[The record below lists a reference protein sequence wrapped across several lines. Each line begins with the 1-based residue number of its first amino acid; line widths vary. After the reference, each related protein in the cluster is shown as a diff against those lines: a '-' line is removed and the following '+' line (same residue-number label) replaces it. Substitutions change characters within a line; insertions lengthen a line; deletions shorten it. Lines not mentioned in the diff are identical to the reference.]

1 MTKYA
6 TVDPTTGKVLAE
18 YATMPDA
25 DVEQALARAAEA
37 YRSWREADLAERTT
51 VLSRVADLHRQH
63 ETELAKLMTLEMGK
77 PIAQAKAEAE
87 LSATIYEY
95 YATSGP
101 RLLADE
107 VLDIAGTG
115 RALVRT
121 APIGPLLGIMP
132 WNYPCY
138 QVARFVAPNLL
149 LGNTILLKH
158 AANCPQQAQRI
169 ADIIEAAGLPAGV
182 YQNVF
187 ASSEQIAELIA
198 SPQLQGVSLTG
209 SERAGS
215 AVGELAG
222 RHLKKC
228 VLEVRGGPDPFIVL
242 ADADLHQAAAA
253 AAAGRF
259 GNAGQ
264 ACTSSKRLI
273 IQTPVWEQFLEAFLA
288 EAADWQVGDPTS
300 EETRLGP
307 MSSVAA
313 RRELAAQV
321 EDAVAKGAVIHLGGT
336 VPAGE
341 GAFYPATVLSGVT
354 PRMRAYQEELLGPVA
369 VLYKVDSVDEAIE
382 LANDSPYGPGSAV
395 FAGAEDEASYV
406 ADRLDVGV
414 VSLNTMIKSASDL
427 PFGGVKNSGI
437 GRELGRFSLGEFS
450 NNKLV
455 HVFGADHLP
464 WHRVGSGFRDSSE
477 IGLEA
482 QDHTGSVR
490 WRTIEHAGSVVGSA
504 IVAEPAKPGRATS
517 KRGTAAVIDV
527 GGARTP
533 QWPELPAL
541 VRAAAVGCERLL
553 VTGEAGVGKRTVL
566 REAFGSTARPLRE
579 LDCAAVEEI
588 GSEQWLAMARS
599 ALVNDGATPVG
610 LVVVS
615 HLETLSVSL
624 CRALG
629 RILDQV
635 PRESKTL
642 TIAATWTAT
651 GLEPGPAAR
660 ALLDRFAS
668 EPFEVPPL
676 RKRPGD
682 VLRRL
687 VDQGPG
693 IPALSRQAA
702 EQARLHPWPG
712 NHRQLEE
719 FRRWLGRQNRL
730 VLEVGDLPPRWLRE
744 AARSRLTAIQ
754 AAEADAIAAALRAND
769 GNKAAAAS
777 QLGIARSSLYRKM
790 REYGLRSHRS
800 RDSGPA
806 NVAARR

>member
-1 MTKYA
+1 M
-6 TVDPTTGKVLAE
+6 
-18 YATMPDA
+18 
-25 DVEQALARAAEA
+25 
-37 YRSWREADLAERTT
+37 
-51 VLSRVADLHRQH
+51 
-63 ETELAKLMTLEMGK
+63 
-77 PIAQAKAEAE
+77 
-87 LSATIYEY
+87 
-95 YATSGP
+95 
-101 RLLADE
+101 
-107 VLDIAGTG
+107 
-115 RALVRT
+115 
-121 APIGPLLGIMP
+121 
-132 WNYPCY
+132 
-138 QVARFVAPNLL
+138 
-149 LGNTILLKH
+149 
-158 AANCPQQAQRI
+158 
-169 ADIIEAAGLPAGV
+169 
-182 YQNVF
+182 F
-187 ASSEQIAELIA
+187 ASSEQVAELIA

-228 VLEVRGGPDPFIVL
+228 VLEVRGSDPFIVL
-242 ADADLHQAAAA
+242 ADADLHHAAAA

-288 EAADWQVGDPTS
+288 KAADWQVGDPTS

-313 RRELAAQV
+313 RCELAAQV

-369 VLYKVDSVDEAIE
+369 VLYKVDSADEAIE
-382 LANDSPYGPGSAV
+382 LANDSRYGPGSAV
-395 FAGAEDEASYV
+395 FAGGEEEASYV

-414 VSLNTMIKSASDL
+414 VSLNTAINNAPDL
-427 PFGGVKNSGI
+427 PFAGAKNSGI
-437 GRELGRFSLGEFS
+437 GRELGRFGLDEFS
-450 NNKLV
+450 NKQLV
-455 HVFGADHLP
+455 HISGAGHLP
-464 WHRVGSGFRDSSE
+464 WHRVESGFRDRGE
-477 IGLEA
+477 IRLEA
-482 QDHTGSVR
+482 PDHMGSLR
-490 WRTIEHAGSVVGSA
+490 WRTIKHTSSVVGRA
-504 IVAEPAKPGRATS
+504 IVAEPAKPGSATS
-517 KRGTAAVIDV
+517 KRATATLIDV
-527 GGARTP
+527 DGARTP
-533 QWPELPAL
+533 HWPELPAL

-566 REAFGSTARPLRE
+566 REAFGSAGHPIRE
-579 LDCAAVEEI
+579 LDCAAAEEI

-599 ALVNDGATPVG
+599 ALVNDGATPAG
-610 LVVVS
+610 PVVVS
-615 HLETLSVSL
+615 HLETLSAPL

-642 TIAATWTAT
+642 MIAATWTPT
-651 GLEPGPAAR
+651 GLAPGPAAR

-668 EPFEVPPL
+668 ESFEVPPL
-676 RKRPGD
+676 RQRPAD

-693 IPALSRQAA
+693 IPALSRQAV
-702 EQARLHPWPG
+702 EQVQLHPWPG

-730 VLEVGDLPPRWLRE
+730 IIEVGDLPPRWLRE
-744 AARSRLTAIQ
+744 AARARLTAIQ
-754 AAEADAIAAALRAND
+754 AAEADAIALALRANA

-790 REYGLRSHRS
+790 REYGLRYNHG
-800 RDSGPA
+800 RDSGQA
-806 NVAARR
+806 RVAARR

>member
-37 YRSWREADLAERTT
+37 YRSWREADLAERAT

-63 ETELAKLMTLEMGK
+63 DTELAKLMTLEMGK
-77 PIAQAKAEAE
+77 PIAQAKAEVE

-107 VLDIAGTG
+107 VLDIAGAG

-158 AANCPQQAQRI
+158 AANCPQQALRI
-169 ADIIEAAGLPAGV
+169 ADIIEAAGPPAGV

-187 ASSEQIAELIA
+187 ASSEQVAELIA

-222 RHLKKC
+222 RYLKKC
-228 VLEVRGGPDPFIVL
+228 VLEVPGSDPFIVL
-242 ADADLHQAAAA
+242 ADADLQQAVAA

-264 ACTSSKRLI
+264 ACTSAKRLI

-288 EAADWQVGDPTS
+288 KAADWQVGDPTS

-354 PRMRAYQEELLGPVA
+354 PGMRAYQEELLGPVA

-382 LANDSPYGPGSAV
+382 LANDSRYGPGSAV
-395 FAGAEDEASYV
+395 FTGGEDEASYV

-414 VSLNTMIKSASDL
+414 VSLNTTIKSAPDL

-437 GRELGRFSLGEFS
+437 GRELGRFGLDEFS
-450 NNKLV
+450 NKKLV
-455 HVFGADHLP
+455 HISGAGHLP
-464 WHRVGSGFRDSSE
+464 WHRVESGFRDRGE
-477 IGLEA
+477 IRLEA
-482 QDHTGSVR
+482 PDHTGSVR
-490 WRTIEHAGSVVGSA
+490 WRTIEHAGSVVGRA

-517 KRGTAAVIDV
+517 KHATAAAIDV

-541 VRAAAVGCERLL
+541 VRAAAIGCERLL

-566 REAFGSTARPLRE
+566 REAFGSTGHPLRE
-579 LDCAAVEEI
+579 LDCAAAEEI

-610 LVVVS
+610 LVVIS

-635 PRESKTL
+635 PGESKTL

-651 GLEPGPAAR
+651 GLEPGPVAR

-693 IPALSRQAA
+693 IPALSRQAT

-719 FRRWLGRQNRL
+719 FLRWLGRQNRL
-730 VLEVGDLPPRWLRE
+730 IIEVGDLPPRWLRE

-790 REYGLRSHRS
+790 REYRLRSNRG

-806 NVAARR
+806 RVAARR